1 MEIKPNVLSCKN
13 SLQTKEVTE
22 IRYEKQNE
30 TTPKKKKKRNKLER
44 KNSEVVRFELAPPKK
59 DTKHLKIIHPSIHC
73 ATTSELGERDSQ
85 LCQFFFLASYAWIAK
100 RSYLSVSYVQPFPLL
115 FG

>member
-30 TTPKKKKKRNKLER
+30 TTPKKKKKRE
-44 KNSEVVRFELAPPKK
+44 EQIGEKK
-59 DTKHLKIIHPSIHC
+59 
-73 ATTSELGERDSQ
+73 
-85 LCQFFFLASYAWIAK
+85 
-100 RSYLSVSYVQPFPLL
+100 
-115 FG
+115 